1 MKQASQASVQLV
13 LSFWKWETVKP
24 KEMFIIVQIFMELI
38 VFFGMEGHTELLLHS
53 RLLHP

>member
-1 MKQASQASVQLV
+1 MKQASQASLQLV

-24 KEMFIIVQIFMELI
+24 KENVNHSPNIYGPNC
-38 VFFGMEGHTELLLHS
+38 VFGIEGRTELLLHS

>member
-1 MKQASQASVQLV
+1 MKQASQASLQLA

-24 KEMFIIVQIFMELI
+24 KENVNHTPNIYGPNC
-38 VFFGMEGHTELLLHS
+38 VFGIEGRTELLLHS